1 MFRAH
6 NRDIENR
13 VKAMLSEAQSIA
25 QMTTVLFNNLN
36 VQTALR
42 ADGGTTISQ
51 SNEF

>member
-1 MFRAH
+1 MFRAR

-13 VKAMLSEAQSIA
+13 VKALLSEAQSIA
-25 QMTTVLFNNLN
+25 QMTTALFNNMD
-36 VQTALR
+36 VQAALR